1 MSFAEAFYLATY
13 SGGSFFGNVGSF
25 IKGYDADIVVLDDSS
40 IKTTLKDEL
49 SLQERLEQYVY
60 LKPSDRVF
68 AKFVKGNKVF

>member
-1 MSFAEAFYLATY
+1 MEKVIRVYSKQVKNEKGTFYY
-13 SGGSFFGNVGSF
+13 C
-25 IKGYDADIVVLDDSS
+25 
-40 IKTTLKDEL
+40 KTTLKDEL